1 MQLCDILYLKKY
13 KIYGHVMDMLTVN
26 YPYTFKQACLISSI
40 DLTVGQSFIF
50 LQLLSIW
57 QFEGE
62 VLKIAQMFSF
72 SIQNVFFWLCLKHLW
87 WTSRGWI
94 SQFEVLC
101 FRYFFS

>member
-1 MQLCDILYLKKY
+1 
-13 KIYGHVMDMLTVN
+13 MDMLTVN

-72 SIQNVFFWLCLKHLW
+72 SIQNIFGFVWNTCGGHPEVGFLSLKYFV
-87 WTSRGWI
+87 SDI
-94 SQFEVLC
+94 S
-101 FRYFFS
+101 SHK

>member
-1 MQLCDILYLKKY
+1 
-13 KIYGHVMDMLTVN
+13 MDMLTVN

-72 SIQNVFFWLCLKHLW
+72 SIQNYSFFLALFETLVVDIQRLDFSVWSTLFQIFLLINKNRLKW
-87 WTSRGWI
+87 
-94 SQFEVLC
+94 Q
-101 FRYFFS
+101 